1 MTTPASDDRIEPRVV
16 HDADVGI
23 TMHVDDGVAV
33 IVYDQPG
40 APVNTLNTRVAPVFD
55 RLFSM
60 IENDASITSAVLFSG
75 KTDSW
80 IAGADIDELANVAT
94 AAQGEALSRG
104 GQRLLE
110 CRRRTIFTRARQFH
124 SKQHVDS

>member
-16 HDADVGI
+16 HDADVGV

-33 IVYDQPG
+33 IVYEQPG
-40 APVNTLNTRVAPVFD
+40 ALVNTLNTRVAPVFD

-75 KTDSW
+75 KTDS
-80 IAGADIDELANVAT
+80 
-94 AAQGEALSRG
+94 
-104 GQRLLE
+104 
-110 CRRRTIFTRARQFH
+110 
-124 SKQHVDS
+124 